1 MAGQR
6 VWSPQVPAW
15 SSCGHRLGAQAQV
28 MGILREQRRFC
39 GAQVSW
45 HCRIVSSGS
54 LGNPLASLTGN
65 AGLLPTGLPV
75 SLLGQRGSGT
85 CL

>member
-54 LGNPLASLTGN
+54 LGNPLASLT
-65 AGLLPTGLPV
+65 
-75 SLLGQRGSGT
+75 
-85 CL
+85 